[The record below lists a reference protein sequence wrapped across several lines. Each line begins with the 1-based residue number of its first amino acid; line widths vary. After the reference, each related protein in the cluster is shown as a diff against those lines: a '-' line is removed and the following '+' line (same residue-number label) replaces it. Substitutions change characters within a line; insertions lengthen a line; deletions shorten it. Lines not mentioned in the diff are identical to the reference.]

1 MFGTPRLTSKG
12 PPLFAFS
19 AVELALLLA
28 ETLNS
33 SIMNPLPATDSPIGF
48 DSDSPLYTAL
58 PYFPDSAVLVRQF
71 QELLDSK
78 WLTNRGLLV
87 QRFEAEDA
95 RYLGN
100 SKARVISCCNAT
112 VGLEI
117 VLRAMGL
124 RGKVIVTPMT
134 FVSTLHSIVNAGLE
148 PVFADIDPETFCLSP
163 EAVERALSPEVCAVV
178 PVHLYG
184 HVCDIDYFEKLRG
197 RGIRVVYDSAHA
209 FGVKYRGENVG
220 LFGDAEVFSFHATK
234 ILNACEG
241 GAVVTRDDALADR
254 IRLMT
259 NFGILNET
267 EVECVGTNGKLS
279 EVHALFG
286 LSSAFPHR
294 EGHRAPVG
302 VVQALCRGAKFRPS
316 LAFSARAEG
325 RRAERS
331 VLSGSAA

>member
-1 MFGTPRLTSKG
+1 MRTIWGIP
-12 PPLFAFS
+12 
-19 AVELALLLA
+19 
-28 ETLNS
+28 
-33 SIMNPLPATDSPIGF
+33 
-48 DSDSPLYTAL
+48 
-58 PYFPDSAVLVRQF
+58 
-71 QELLDSK
+71 
-78 WLTNRGLLV
+78 
-87 QRFEAEDA
+87 
-95 RYLGN
+95 
-100 SKARVISCCNAT
+100 KARVISFCNAT

-184 HVCDIDYFEKLRG
+184 HVCDVDYFEKLRG
-197 RGIRVVYDSAHA
+197 RGIRIVYDSAHA
-209 FGVKYRGENVG
+209 FGVKYRGENSG

-241 GAVVTRDDALADR
+241 GAVVTRDDVLADR

-286 LSSAFPHR
+286 LSSLSHIGKAIEHRLALSSIIRRHCVRLLTCAFR
-294 EGHRAPVG
+294 VSRRMS
-302 VVQALCRGAKFRPS
+302 CRTVSSFRS
-316 LAFSARAEG
+316 YCVTKR
-325 RRAERS
+325 
-331 VLSGSAA
+331 